1 MRDMWKDSPPLTAYF
16 LRRPDPRNG
25 KDLPGSQHFSMFPTM
40 SYTDRGSSQNSQER
54 RTLDDL
60 IPAEETQSWGVSL
73 LPEARAPKPLQSET
87 GTEFG
92 GGGGVA
98 QGLLCFLW
106 EQERKPRGV
115 CFICKAASSL
125 PS

>member
-25 KDLPGSQHFSMFPTM
+25 KDLPGSQHFSMFPAL
-40 SYTDRGSSQNSQER
+40 SYTDCGSSQNSQER

-87 GTEFG
+87 GPEFG
-92 GGGGVA
+92 GGGGGGTGPSLFSLGAGEKA
-98 QGLLCFLW
+98 QGGLFYLQGCFLS
-106 EQERKPRGV
+106 
-115 CFICKAASSL
+115 A
-125 PS
+125 

>member
-1 MRDMWKDSPPLTAYF
+1 MWKDSPPLTAYF
-16 LRRPDPRNG
+16 LRRPDPQDRTG
-25 KDLPGSQHFSMFPTM
+25 LPGSQHFSAFPALSCTV
-40 SYTDRGSSQNSQER
+40 RGSSQNSQER
-54 RTLDDL
+54 RTLLDDL

-87 GTEFG
+87 GPEFG

-98 QGLLCFLW
+98 QDLLCFLW
-106 EQERKPRGV
+106 ERERKPRGV
-115 CFICKAASSL
+115 CFICEAASSL